1 MALTNVLVQQSIA
14 NVGQPKALLVDAR
27 GQPLITDSKD
37 ISNKPVANEE
47 SARETSLNIQ
57 KMVDLL
63 EVIAKGVS
71 GKDSNALEENTDSKM
86 NFGNMLGFYGSMV
99 FFKLFDAL
107 FAGIASAA
115 RFIFA
120 RVLPFLAKGFIKII
134 AGFFGFLAGL
144 PAGIAAALI
153 GAITVSIAGL
163 VRAFKDAFAMYKA
176 GGSFFEIV
184 GAFVEGFFKGALNFV
199 FGIVDWVANLFGLDL
214 PDNLGDII
222 VNSIKKFFTSI
233 ADYISEL
240 PRRLGQMLSGFLNN
254 LGIPEFKVFGVSIG
268 PFYPFRKSE
277 TQAPQ
282 ENTVGPEKPIPSKT
296 IMPKAN
302 NVEGLNSDR
311 TLDSEGMP
319 SKVPVTPVSPLINK
333 TVTGESVSLPKTPMT
348 KESAKSILDKNEGLQ
363 DAMNIRMNSLMMS
376 ASTSGKEL
384 TDSNINTALSEIG
397 TKQEVQAYR
406 KLNENVINSN
416 LKFINKKAVSG
427 NDLAK
432 SNVANSGNA
441 ISGVSPTESNNLIS
455 PGTPS
460 DIGSQIM
467 ASSAE
472 AENAKSAASSNV
484 IINAPSSTVN
494 APKESNLMTSKNVRN
509 DENTLSKYVGSLYGS
524 NI

>member
-14 NVGQPKALLVDAR
+14 NEGQPKALLVDAK
-27 GQPLITDSKD
+27 GQPLVSNVENS
-37 ISNKPVANEE
+37 SNKPANEE
-47 SARETSLNIQ
+47 TARETSLNIQ
-57 KMVDLL
+57 RMVDLL

-71 GKDSNALEENTDSKM
+71 GKDNDALKENTDSKM

-120 RVLPFLAKGFIKII
+120 RVLPFLAKGFVRII

-144 PAGIAAALI
+144 PAGLAAAII
-153 GAITVSIAGL
+153 GGITVAIAGF
-163 VRAFKDAFAMYKA
+163 VRGIKDAFAMYKS
-176 GGSFFEIV
+176 GGSFFDIV
-184 GAFVEGFFKGALNFV
+184 GSFVEGFFKGALNFV

-222 VNSIKKFFTSI
+222 VDSIKKFFTSI
-233 ADYISEL
+233 GDYISKL
-240 PRRLGQMLSGFLNN
+240 PERLGQMLSGFLNN
-254 LGIPEFKVFGVSIG
+254 LGIPEFKVFGVTVG

-277 TQAPQ
+277 ISTPQ
-282 ENTVGPEKPIPSKT
+282 QDTVGAEKPIPSKT

-311 TLDSEGMP
+311 TIGSDGAP
-319 SKVPVTPVSPLINK
+319 SKAPVTPVSPVINK
-333 TVTGESVSLPKTPMT
+333 SVNGESVSLPKTPIT

-363 DAMNIRMNSLMMS
+363 DAMNIRMNGLMMG
-376 ASTSGKEL
+376 ASMSGKEL
-384 TDSNINTALSEIG
+384 TDSNINAALSEIG
-397 TKQEVQAYR
+397 TKEEVQAYR
-406 KLNENVINSN
+406 KLNEDVITRNQ
-416 LKFINKKAVSG
+416 KHINKKVASENNLSKS
-427 NDLAK
+427 NDL
-432 SNVANSGNA
+432 SSANTL
-441 ISGVSPTESNNLIS
+441 SGVSPTGSIS

-460 DIGSQIM
+460 DVGNQIM
-467 ASSAE
+467 ASSAD
-472 AENAKSAASSNV
+472 AESAKSAASSNV

-494 APKESNLMTSKNVRN
+494 APKESNLMTSKTVRN

-524 NI
+524 NV